1 MTPVWKQRFGCGY
14 AAPGTRWRAACQS
27 RDSSLCKRMGGIPHP
42 QAWPSVPLPHL
53 DPLPTATRT
62 HLPPPF
68 PVFHTRHAEQSAERP
83 RLVTVVRPCGHSTLR
98 KVTLLLNRRSVVSY
112 EQLLLDISEAL
123 GFPRWH
129 RARVTRLYTPH
140 AREVRGVCDFFRGEA
155 AFLALGK
162 SRPELRSVE
171 EALEELFPQ
180 HSCYRNDALR
190 AWERRLQPSPDKAA
204 KADSGYSEGTDIHTH
219 PDKDTHTSLDTNTQT
234 YSVTYTQG
242 CHLDTHTHTHQDTLT
257 QPNTHP
263 KTLTHHNTH
272 PNRRSTHKN
281 KHPTRQPI
289 HPIHT
294 HLDTDAHTHTH
305 PNTHS
310 NQHSTHPSHPANHL
324 QRVKVKVAAR
334 EILSSPIG
342 PSTQEEEL
350 GEELDTPPPPLC
362 RNCKPSEG
370 PNPRAGR
377 APLPPVTRKQ
387 TGNGPNN
394 QEVEKPHVGPTPLHT
409 GPICRLEQESFSQS
423 EPSSS
428 ASKQEEARTKQEV
441 IFDLPFDGSDVTLS
455 DIERC
460 YDIGRVVG
468 DGNFAVVH
476 ECHRRDNGEAFAVK
490 IVEHSKL
497 IGREHMMQ
505 NELSLLGSLS
515 HPRVVRLFTH
525 HHTHT
530 HSYLVM
536 EMVAGGDLFEA
547 IAVRGKFPE
556 EEAGLM
562 VCDVSEALRYIHSKT
577 IVHRDLKPENLLV
590 ECSSHGVSRLKLGDF
605 GLAMVVT
612 EPIFTVCGTPTY
624 VAPEILSETGYGL
637 PVDLWALG
645 VILYVLLCGFPPF
658 RSRDRDQGELFQMIR
673 EAHLTFLSPYWDD
686 ISDGARGLVRAL
698 LQVDPTERLTAVQTL
713 MHPWIQTTTDQYR
726 PTQTTTDQYR
736 PTQTTSDQY
745 RPTQTTT
752 DQYRPTQTTT
762 DQYRPTQTTTDQY
775 RPTQTTTDQYRPTQS
790 TTDQYRPTQ
799 TTTDQYR
806 PTQTTTDQYRPTQ
819 ISADQQSPAQPSKVQ
834 HRHEPISANQQS
846 PAKTSTEHYRPV
858 QSPTTGQSRPAQ
870 TTTEHHGPVP
880 TPDQQRPPH
889 PIPPA
894 HHPPTQPAPSP
905 HSGTQPAPS
914 PHSTTQ
920 PAPSTPP
927 QPHSSSTSQPP
938 HPISPPSILSTATP
952 KPSSLRPGR
961 TPQSALPLYPAS
973 LPPPTLPPSQHPP
986 IPSRKPTQSQH
997 TTHPP
1002 AVSHPST
1009 AAPKPHFPSTHPPD

>member
-1 MTPVWKQRFGCGY
+1 MMTNLESGKKSSQLTYLTNPLILSSLSQPSTPFS
-14 AAPGTRWRAACQS
+14 GTLSFSPLSPHLSFLSLPAS
-27 RDSSLCKRMGGIPHP
+27 PPSSLPPSLSDSSLSKRMGGIPHP
-42 QAWPSVPLPHL
+42 QAWPSLPLPHL
-53 DPLPTATRT
+53 DPLPPATRT
-62 HLPPPF
+62 HLPSPF

-112 EQLLLDISEAL
+112 EQLLLDVSEAL

-162 SRPELRSVE
+162 SRPELQSVE
-171 EALEELFPQ
+171 EALEELFP
-180 HSCYRNDALR
+180 HHTCYRNDALR

-234 YSVTYTQG
+234 DSVTHTQA
-242 CHLDTHTHTHQDTLT
+242 CNLDTHTHTHQDTLT

-272 PNRRSTHKN
+272 PNRHSTHKN

-294 HLDTDAHTHTH
+294 HLDTDAHTHRH

-310 NQHSTHPSHPANHL
+310 NQHATHPSHPPNHL

-342 PSTQEEEL
+342 PPTQEEEL
-350 GEELDTPPPPLC
+350 GEELDTPPTPLC

-370 PNPRAGR
+370 PNPRAGK

-387 TGNGPNN
+387 TGNGPND

-409 GPICRLEQESFSQS
+409 GPICRLDEESLSQS

-428 ASKQEEARTKQEV
+428 ESKQEEARTKQEV
-441 IFDLPFDGSDVTLS
+441 IFDLPSDGSDVTLS

-460 YDIGRVVG
+460 YDIGRMVG

-590 ECSSHGVSRLKLGDF
+590 RERVCVRLKLGDF

-698 LQVDPTERLTAVQTL
+698 LQVDPTERLTAAQTL
-713 MHPWIQTTTDQYR
+713 MHPWIQTTTDQEEGCIHR
-726 PTQTTTDQYR
+726 NIMTRVNKAPQTIELELLEWWKE
-736 PTQTTSDQY
+736 SF
-745 RPTQTTT
+745 
-752 DQYRPTQTTT
+752 
-762 DQYRPTQTTTDQY
+762 
-775 RPTQTTTDQYRPTQS
+775 
-790 TTDQYRPTQ
+790 
-799 TTTDQYR
+799 
-806 PTQTTTDQYRPTQ
+806 
-819 ISADQQSPAQPSKVQ
+819 
-834 HRHEPISANQQS
+834 
-846 PAKTSTEHYRPV
+846 
-858 QSPTTGQSRPAQ
+858 
-870 TTTEHHGPVP
+870 
-880 TPDQQRPPH
+880 
-889 PIPPA
+889 
-894 HHPPTQPAPSP
+894 
-905 HSGTQPAPS
+905 
-914 PHSTTQ
+914 
-920 PAPSTPP
+920 
-927 QPHSSSTSQPP
+927 SQFN
-938 HPISPPSILSTATP
+938 
-952 KPSSLRPGR
+952 
-961 TPQSALPLYPAS
+961 
-973 LPPPTLPPSQHPP
+973 QHPR
-986 IPSRKPTQSQH
+986 IWCGGHLGYAIGPSFQYYN
-997 TTHPP
+997 
-1002 AVSHPST
+1002 
-1009 AAPKPHFPSTHPPD
+1009 

>member
-1 MTPVWKQRFGCGY
+1 
-14 AAPGTRWRAACQS
+14 
-27 RDSSLCKRMGGIPHP
+27 MGGIPHP
-42 QAWPSVPLPHL
+42 QAWPSLPLPLPHI
-53 DPLPTATRT
+53 DPLPPATRT
-62 HLPPPF
+62 HLPSPF

-83 RLVTVVRPCGHSTLR
+83 RLVTVVRPCSHSTLM

-112 EQLLLDISEAL
+112 EQLLLDVSEAL

-140 AREVRGVCDFFRGEA
+140 AREVRGVCDFFRGDA

-180 HSCYRNDALR
+180 HSCYRNDALQ
-190 AWERRLQPSPDKAA
+190 AWERRLQPPPDKAA

-242 CHLDTHTHTHQDTLT
+242 CNLDTHTHTHQDTLT
-257 QPNTHP
+257 QTNTHP
-263 KTLTHHNTH
+263 KTLTHNNKH
-272 PNRRSTHKN
+272 PNRHSTHKN

-310 NQHSTHPSHPANHL
+310 NQHSTHPSRPPNHL

-342 PSTQEEEL
+342 PSTQGEEL
-350 GEELDTPPPPLC
+350 GGTVLC

-377 APLPPVTRKQ
+377 ALLPPVTRKQ
-387 TGNGPNN
+387 TGNGPND
-394 QEVEKPHVGPTPLHT
+394 QEVKKPHVGPTTLHT
-409 GPICRLEQESFSQS
+409 GPICRLEQESLSQS

-428 ASKQEEARTKQEV
+428 DSKQEEARTKQEV
-441 IFDLPFDGSDVTLS
+441 IYDLQTDGSDVTLS

-460 YDIGRVVG
+460 YDIGRMVG

-556 EEAGLM
+556 KEAGLM

-590 ECSSHGVSRLKLGDF
+590 EFSSDGVSRLKLGDF

-698 LQVDPTERLTAVQTL
+698 LQVDPTERLTAAQTL
-713 MHPWIQTTTDQYR
+713 MHPWIQTTTDQH
-726 PTQTTTDQYR
+726 
-736 PTQTTSDQY
+736 
-745 RPTQTTT
+745 
-752 DQYRPTQTTT
+752 
-762 DQYRPTQTTTDQY
+762 
-775 RPTQTTTDQYRPTQS
+775 
-790 TTDQYRPTQ
+790 
-799 TTTDQYR
+799 
-806 PTQTTTDQYRPTQ
+806 RPTQ
-819 ISADQQSPAQPSKVQ
+819 ITTDQQSPAQPSKGQ

-846 PAKTSTEHYRPV
+846 PAKTSTEHYRAV
-858 QSPTTGQSRPAQ
+858 QSPTIDQSRLAQ
-870 TTTEHHGPVP
+870 TTTEHHRPVP
-880 TPDQQRPPH
+880 TPEQQRPQH

-894 HHPPTQPAPSP
+894 HHPPTQPTPSP
-905 HSGTQPAPS
+905 HSSTQPTPSPHSSTQPAPS

-920 PAPSTPP
+920 PAPSPHSSIQPAPSPHSTTQPAPSPHSTTQPAPSPHSTTQPAPSPHSTTQPAPSPHSTTQPAPSPHSTTQPAPSPHSTTQQDPSTPP
-927 QPHSSSTSQPP
+927 QPPGSSTSQPP

-952 KPSSLRPGR
+952 KPSSHPPGR

-986 IPSRKPTQSQH
+986 IPSRIPTQSQH

-1009 AAPKPHFPSTHPPD
+1009 AAPKPHFSSTHPPD

>member
-1 MTPVWKQRFGCGY
+1 
-14 AAPGTRWRAACQS
+14 
-27 RDSSLCKRMGGIPHP
+27 MGGIPHP
-42 QAWPSVPLPHL
+42 QAWPSLPLPHL
-53 DPLPTATRT
+53 DPFPTATRT

-140 AREVRGVCDFFRGEA
+140 AREVRGVCDFFRGES

-242 CHLDTHTHTHQDTLT
+242 CNLDTHTHTHQDTLT

-305 PNTHS
+305 PNTHN

-342 PSTQEEEL
+342 PSTQEEEP

-387 TGNGPNN
+387 TGNGPHN
-394 QEVEKPHVGPTPLHT
+394 QEVEKAHVGPTPLHT

-423 EPSSS
+423 EPSAS

-590 ECSSHGVSRLKLGDF
+590 RERVCVRLKLGDF

-673 EAHLTFLSPYWDD
+673 EAHLTFLSPYWDG

-713 MHPWIQTTTDQYR
+713 MHPWIQTTTDHI
-726 PTQTTTDQYR
+726 TDNSNSFN
-736 PTQTTSDQY
+736 TC
-745 RPTQTTT
+745 
-752 DQYRPTQTTT
+752 
-762 DQYRPTQTTTDQY
+762 
-775 RPTQTTTDQYRPTQS
+775 
-790 TTDQYRPTQ
+790 
-799 TTTDQYR
+799 
-806 PTQTTTDQYRPTQ
+806 
-819 ISADQQSPAQPSKVQ
+819 
-834 HRHEPISANQQS
+834 
-846 PAKTSTEHYRPV
+846 
-858 QSPTTGQSRPAQ
+858 
-870 TTTEHHGPVP
+870 
-880 TPDQQRPPH
+880 
-889 PIPPA
+889 
-894 HHPPTQPAPSP
+894 
-905 HSGTQPAPS
+905 
-914 PHSTTQ
+914 
-920 PAPSTPP
+920 
-927 QPHSSSTSQPP
+927 
-938 HPISPPSILSTATP
+938 
-952 KPSSLRPGR
+952 
-961 TPQSALPLYPAS
+961 
-973 LPPPTLPPSQHPP
+973 
-986 IPSRKPTQSQH
+986 
-997 TTHPP
+997 
-1002 AVSHPST
+1002 
-1009 AAPKPHFPSTHPPD
+1009 FF